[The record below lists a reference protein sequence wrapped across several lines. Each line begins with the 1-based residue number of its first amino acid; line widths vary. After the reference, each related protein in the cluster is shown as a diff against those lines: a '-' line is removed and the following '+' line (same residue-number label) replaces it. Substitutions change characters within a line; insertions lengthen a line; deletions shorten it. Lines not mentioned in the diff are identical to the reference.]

1 MKRLLQSAFLISFII
16 CAHQAGA
23 ARDPDDILQA
33 IVKVRSI
40 VPGDALTARA
50 LGTEREGNGVVI
62 DSNGLVLTIGYLILE
77 AETIEVID
85 AADNRVPA
93 SFVGYDHGTG
103 FGLVKTV
110 KSLKVTPIE
119 LGESSKINQGDP
131 VLVVGHGGTEAV
143 QDARVLSR
151 GEFTGY
157 WEYMLENAIYAAPP
171 HPGFGG
177 AALIGR
183 GGQLVG
189 IGSIFTQLAVPG
201 VGTVSCNMFVPID
214 LLKPIL
220 NDLKTSGRSGKP
232 PRPWL
237 GVHLDETHGRVIV
250 IRVSKGGPAERAGIL
265 PGDIILTVDKKAV
278 QGLAD
283 CYRKI
288 WALGK
293 AGVEVPFSVLQ
304 GTQIREIKIRSADRH
319 KHLRLKPGRGIKNI
333 VLTF

>member
-1 MKRLLQSAFLISFII
+1 MKRLLLSVFLISFII
-16 CAHQAGA
+16 GGHQVGA
-23 ARDPDDILQA
+23 AQDPADILQA
-33 IVKVRSI
+33 MVKVRST

-85 AADNRVPA
+85 ADDNRVPA

-103 FGLVKTV
+103 FGLLKTV

-131 VLVVGHGGTEAV
+131 VLIVGHGGTEAV
-143 QDARVLSR
+143 QGGRVLSR

-157 WEYMLENAIYAAPP
+157 WEYLLENAIYAAPP

-183 GGQLVG
+183 GGRLVG
-189 IGSIFTQLAVPG
+189 IGSIFTQLAVSG
-201 VGTVSCNMFVPID
+201 VGTVACNMFVPID

-220 NDLKTSGRSGKP
+220 NDLKTFGRSSKP

-250 IRVSKGGPAERAGIL
+250 IRVSKGGPAERAGMK

-288 WALGK
+288 WAVGK

-319 KHLRLKPGRGIKNI
+319 KHLRLKPGRGRKNV